1 MVFSSKICQSRGKVE
16 VNVNPSRLRMIPKL
30 SKNGAVSN
38 HLVGVGN
45 RVWCVDGGD
54 IESIDEPKYKK
65 TAMQVF
71 RFFTII
77 KFYAFYFS
85 TSLGHY

>member
-1 MVFSSKICQSRGKVE
+1 MTPQ
-16 VNVNPSRLRMIPKL
+16 L

-45 RVWCVDGGD
+45 RVWGVVGGD
-54 IESIDEPKYKK
+54 IESIDEPKYKR

-77 KFYAFYFS
+77 KF
-85 TSLGHY
+85 

>member
-1 MVFSSKICQSRGKVE
+1 M
-16 VNVNPSRLRMIPKL
+16 NPNRIRMIPQL

-45 RVWCVDGGD
+45 RVWCVDWGD
-54 IESIDEPKYKK
+54 IESIDEPKYKR

-77 KFYAFYFS
+77 KILCFLIFNQPG
-85 TSLGHY
+85 SLLTLDR

>member
-1 MVFSSKICQSRGKVE
+1 M
-16 VNVNPSRLRMIPKL
+16 NPSSLRMIPQL

-54 IESIDEPKYKK
+54 IESID
-65 TAMQVF
+65 V
-71 RFFTII
+71 
-77 KFYAFYFS
+77 
-85 TSLGHY
+85 